1 MSSDTGMP
9 CLDIVAGPGG
19 AMYGTDLKNG
29 NVIRVMHP
37 KNGEGAMDVFPLEG
51 YRRSALLFVRK
62 RVLIER

>member
-19 AMYGTDLKNG
+19 AMYGADLKNG

-37 KNGEGAMDVFPLEG
+37 KNGEGAMDVFPWRGIGGVHFYLSGEG
-51 YRRSALLFVRK
+51 FS
-62 RVLIER
+62 